1 MQTNFCWSRVLCLA
15 FIFVLSFG
23 VAAQD
28 SSDYK
33 EGYADGFRDGFEKGR
48 RKAVSEQRSDSNSE
62 SRTQLIAITSAI
74 YGPERGSSCDARRFV
89 ESRVNGRRSASI
101 DVTNKI
107 CGDPSPGNRK
117 SLEITYRC
125 GNLVKTA
132 SAYEHRTA
140 YLSCD

>member
-1 MQTNFCWSRVLCLA
+1 MRTNFCWSKALCLA
-15 FIFVLSFG
+15 FIFALSFG

-33 EGYADGFRDGFEKGR
+33 EGYAEGFRDGFEKGR
-48 RKAVSEQRSDSNSE
+48 RKAITEQRDESTTE
-62 SRTQLIAITSAI
+62 SRGQLITVTSAI
-74 YGPERGSSCDARRFV
+74 YGPESGSSCDARRFAG
-89 ESRVNGRRSASI
+89 SRANGRRSASI
-101 DVTNKI
+101 EVTNKI
-107 CGDPSPGNRK
+107 CGDPSPGDRK

>member
-1 MQTNFCWSRVLCLA
+1 M
-15 FIFVLSFG
+15 
-23 VAAQD
+23 AAQD

-33 EGYADGFRDGFEKGR
+33 EGYAEGFRDGFEKGR
-48 RKAVSEQRSDSNSE
+48 RKAITEQRDESTTE
-62 SRTQLIAITSAI
+62 SRGQLITVTSAI
-74 YGPERGSSCDARRFV
+74 YGPESGSSCDARRFAG
-89 ESRVNGRRSASI
+89 SRANGRRSASI
-101 DVTNKI
+101 EVTNKI
-107 CGDPSPGNRK
+107 CGDPSPGDRK

>member
-1 MQTNFCWSRVLCLA
+1 MRTNFCWSKALCLA
-15 FIFVLSFG
+15 FIFALSFG

-33 EGYADGFRDGFEKGR
+33 EGYAEGFRDGFEKGR
-48 RKAVSEQRSDSNSE
+48 RKAINEQRDESTTE
-62 SRTQLIAITSAI
+62 SRGQLITVTSAI
-74 YGPERGSSCDARRFV
+74 YGPESGSSCDARRFAG
-89 ESRVNGRRSASI
+89 SRANGRRSASI
-101 DVTNKI
+101 EVTNKI
-107 CGDPSPGNRK
+107 CGDPSPGDRK
-117 SLEITYRC
+117 SQEITYRC

>member
-1 MQTNFCWSRVLCLA
+1 MRTNFCWSKALCLA
-15 FIFVLSFG
+15 FIFALSFG

-33 EGYADGFRDGFEKGR
+33 EGYAEGFRDGFEKGR
-48 RKAVSEQRSDSNSE
+48 RKAINEQRDESTTE
-62 SRTQLIAITSAI
+62 SRGQLITVTSAI
-74 YGPERGSSCDARRFV
+74 YGPESGSSCDARRFAG
-89 ESRVNGRRSASI
+89 SRANGRRSASI
-101 DVTNKI
+101 EVTNKI
-107 CGDPSPGNRK
+107 CGDPSPGDRK

-125 GNLVKTA
+125 GNFVKTA

>member
-1 MQTNFCWSRVLCLA
+1 MRTNFCWSKALCLA
-15 FIFVLSFG
+15 FIFALSYG

-33 EGYADGFRDGFEKGR
+33 EGYAEGFRDGFEKGR
-48 RKAVSEQRSDSNSE
+48 RKAITEQRDE
-62 SRTQLIAITSAI
+62 STTASRGQLITVTSAI
-74 YGPERGSSCDARRFV
+74 YGPESGSSCDARRFAG
-89 ESRVNGRRSASI
+89 SRANGRRSASI
-101 DVTNKI
+101 EVTNKI
-107 CGDPSPGNRK
+107 CGDPSPGDRK

>member
-1 MQTNFCWSRVLCLA
+1 MQTNFCWSKALWLT
-15 FIFVLSFG
+15 FIFALSFG

-48 RKAVSEQRSDSNSE
+48 RKAVTEQYSERSAE
-62 SRTQLIAITSAI
+62 PRAQLIAITSAI

-89 ESRVNGRRSASI
+89 EARLNGRRNASI
-101 DVTNKI
+101 EVTNKM

>member
-1 MQTNFCWSRVLCLA
+1 MRTYFCVSKALCLT
-15 FIFVLSFG
+15 FIFALSFG

-48 RKAVSEQRSDSNSE
+48 RKAIAEDRGESTSE
-62 SRTQLIAITSAI
+62 SKGYPITITSAI
-74 YGPERGSSCDARRFV
+74 YGPESGSSCDARRFV
-89 ESRVNGRRSASI
+89 GSRANGRRSASI
-101 DVTNKI
+101 DVTNKM
-107 CGDPSPGNRK
+107 CGDPSPGDRK

-125 GNLVKTA
+125 GSLVKTT